1 MDMKRILI
9 VDDNRTITALVQG
22 LLEDTGR
29 FTVRTE
35 NRGRWGLTAAKE
47 FKPDLILLD
56 VMMDDVDGGEVA
68 EQINDDP
75 GLNGVPI
82 VFLTSAVSKETVDA
96 EGGMIGGNRF
106 LAKPVVADELIA
118 CIDNILA

>member
-1 MDMKRILI
+1 MKRILI